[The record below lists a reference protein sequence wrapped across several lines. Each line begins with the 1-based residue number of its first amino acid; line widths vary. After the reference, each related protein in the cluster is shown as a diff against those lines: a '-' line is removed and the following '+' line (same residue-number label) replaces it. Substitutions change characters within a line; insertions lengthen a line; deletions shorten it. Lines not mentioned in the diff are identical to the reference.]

1 MSESEEAVSDRVEV
15 VKEGVNLACC
25 IANGNNSEFDT
36 LQPETK
42 VEGEESELVGG
53 GSESVSKT
61 NQRLAQDTDNED
73 LAKANESLH
82 ASHDHHDPN
91 FVTED
96 AAITAVVSIS
106 ARTNESDEDD
116 ASHLEAESE
125 GKEKQASDSSKGAGW
140 VFQGEH
146 SGYAYYTGSAGQVY
160 SVDRNGYWYIQQ
172 GSGDFVPFDSS
183 VEYESAQT
191 KMFPLNEGG
200 QPTLP
205 LNAQGEKV
213 FPRDANHIPIFP
225 MDPETGLP
233 IFPVDDS
240 GQPVFPTGVNGR
252 PIVPVDNNGAAIFP
266 RDKNGKF
273 IFPSGSDG
281 KPVAPVNTYGIP
293 VLPMDENGKLVIPY
307 DSNGSPIIHLASD
320 GVTPLTQEEY
330 QYTLQWSDYYDK
342 CNQYYSQQ
350 HISQQVSSSLT
361 ATTSAEAL
369 EQHEKNLKLLKKVRP
384 EDIDLPPTE
393 PPPPMGPIP
402 VSMTPASA
410 TLQPE
415 PPKEDEKSKAEMQ
428 LKAKTKRLLEMQLRF
443 TRKAALGCAKAT
455 YPTKT
460 KYSASESSDGNIV
473 SARKSVVGS
482 QETETISSNDE
493 SGNGKEVTHTAGKST
508 NVEVIETINSSKSL
522 PSARDV
528 PETGSS
534 VEKVLGKGPI
544 ERGSA
549 DTLILPE
556 SSKENEDPE
565 RGVED
570 LDAKQRNADAAEER
584 NTPKSNP
591 EKDSFHKTSRI
602 DTSTEGISLN
612 DDSLQKL
619 DCNDGTEV
627 LKPHTVQNASPQ
639 AAKSSISKSESLID
653 SSNKENSERRYSR
666 SSSGDR
672 RRSGRSSSR
681 RKSSSSHR
689 GHSIDHDR
697 LDSERSYRSYRHRD
711 SRSRSDSYSPCY
723 RSHSSRRHA
732 SSSRRSRSSPRYSSR
747 SRERSFRGRYSRRER
762 SSSRTRRY
770 IRERS
775 AQKRGRSYRSESYKS
790 YNSSGISRCWSSSR
804 ERSPYRGRSSDRSH
818 WERSSSRR
826 RSRSR
831 DYSTS
836 RRSTV
841 CDHSI
846 SREHWSSRRRSRS
859 ASSGRSSRGRSASH
873 SPCRAD
879 SSASAHGSSDTRGDA
894 RLRNPK
900 SKSYQKS
907 STAAASNLTSIRS
920 DDTSKLKSSIK
931 TVDSLSEMRRK
942 ENSAKVQMEMRS
954 EGDAS
959 EAVRAIRVGS
969 VGNAADTSEKERRG
983 PDSSSSR
990 ERSPYRGRSSD
1001 RSHWERSSSRR
1012 RSRSRDYSTS
1022 RRSTVCDHSIS
1033 REHWSSRRRSR
1044 SASSGRSSRGR
1055 SASHS
1060 PCRADSSASAH
1071 GSSDTRG
1078 DARLR
1083 NPKSKSYQKSS
1094 TAAASNLTSIRSDDT
1109 SKLKSSIKTIDSL
1122 SEICRSLMEK
1132 SENVGQIEKVK
1143 KQKDKKRKKKK
1154 KKNRKHSSTRR
1165 RKENSA
1171 KVQME
1176 MRSEG
1181 DASEA
1186 VRAIRVGSV
1195 GNAADT
1201 SEKERRGP
1209 DSYGPQPPEE
1219 IPKEDESEISEITNI
1234 AKETNSRKD
1243 KGDNKKKRKRRKK
1256 KIKNSGSEREK
1267 DMRDEKEDVN
1277 ELDGI
1282 EPGEILEQ
1290 DPSPKSSP
1298 HTVPTAY
1305 RSFVDESDGLS
1316 VVFIGPKWDANAKNG
1331 ETTKVGNDSSGV
1343 TSPKIYCSK
1352 FICETTSSP
1361 IITFTSNP
1369 TMAESFVKLKK
1380 EFDSTD
1386 GPRRSVQASRH
1397 FQAAMEI
1404 LNAPSEERSDVVGGS
1419 IESAQ
1424 QENPAS
1430 QIYCSKFICETTSS
1444 PIITFTSNPTMAE
1457 SFVKLKKEFDSTD
1470 GPRRSV
1476 QASRHFQA
1484 AMEILNAPSEE
1495 RSDVVG
1501 GSIESAQQENPAS
1514 QMVESENSETAVVSK
1529 WKPLEEKVKGRRER
1543 KKAKKERK
1551 LKSALEK
1558 ERRQTVEHDEAVAL
1572 TEERDDNGNAQ
1583 PEGMESG
1590 LKATGFEEAEEMVGS
1605 VHLVMA
1611 KETEVATQKG
1621 ATVIPMSNAAVVDAT
1636 KPEISVAKN
1645 ADMVVDEAVVMD
1657 ISEVPLPTPTE
1668 SKSNVETSVNL
1679 SPCITQL
1686 SNEGDSA
1693 RESVSAVSGRDAVI
1707 HRQFEDHT
1715 ETCINEVT
1723 SACTSGKDEK
1733 ATQADDETRRRKE
1746 IVKRKLEE
1754 DEEDELSRL
1763 RYEALR
1769 SKTRRL
1775 MNDLR
1780 TERRRLKRERLR
1792 ATLAMRRARGYDDD
1806 ICVDNLL
1813 LADSS
1818 ETSDSDDSDA
1828 SSRACRKN
1836 VKQNIAT
1843 MKDGAADD
1851 LG

>member
-106 ARTNESDEDD
+106 ARTNESDESTKKALSAFD
-116 ASHLEAESE
+116 AERYSILKGQQQLSKSFEFFIIRGVTVRIMHSNLKEEKKTFVRSANMRWKAFGGFSTYR
-125 GKEKQASDSSKGAGW
+125 GLGLHIQIHIVVRTIGRKMTLRIWKQNQKEKKNRVRDQHYDGGLQAY
-140 VFQGEH
+140 VV
-146 SGYAYYTGSAGQVY
+146 GSMGTVY

-584 NTPKSNP
+584 NTPKRVTDIEIREVAQIPIRRVTVLIPHDGMLHHPVGVDHLPGIAQEVVNARSEVATP
-591 EKDSFHKTSRI
+591 EEKGLQAELDAIFVSVLHRNVAGLRVESALRI
-602 DTSTEGISLN
+602 GDAHLTAAIGNVHQVGEGQDRVIIRPLVVVLCAIIRYLESIGRRDVAL
-612 DDSLQKL
+612 
-619 DCNDGTEV
+619 EV
-627 LKPHTVQNASPQ
+627 LARVVLVVDVLLVTPLVELIQ
-639 AAKSSISKSESLID
+639 AHLRTAPVILEAMQECIV
-653 SSNKENSERRYSR
+653 
-666 SSSGDR
+666 
-672 RRSGRSSSR
+672 
-681 RKSSSSHR
+681 
-689 GHSIDHDR
+689 
-697 LDSERSYRSYRHRD
+697 LDED
-711 SRSRSDSYSPCY
+711 
-723 RSHSSRRHA
+723 
-732 SSSRRSRSSPRYSSR
+732 
-747 SRERSFRGRYSRRER
+747 
-762 SSSRTRRY
+762 
-770 IRERS
+770 
-775 AQKRGRSYRSESYKS
+775 
-790 YNSSGISRCWSSSR
+790 
-804 ERSPYRGRSSDRSH
+804 
-818 WERSSSRR
+818 
-826 RSRSR
+826 
-831 DYSTS
+831 
-836 RRSTV
+836 
-841 CDHSI
+841 
-846 SREHWSSRRRSRS
+846 
-859 ASSGRSSRGRSASH
+859 
-873 SPCRAD
+873 
-879 SSASAHGSSDTRGDA
+879 
-894 RLRNPK
+894 
-900 SKSYQKS
+900 
-907 STAAASNLTSIRS
+907 
-920 DDTSKLKSSIK
+920 
-931 TVDSLSEMRRK
+931 M
-942 ENSAKVQMEMRS
+942 
-954 EGDAS
+954 
-959 EAVRAIRVGS
+959 
-969 VGNAADTSEKERRG
+969 
-983 PDSSSSR
+983 
-990 ERSPYRGRSSD
+990 
-1001 RSHWERSSSRR
+1001 
-1012 RSRSRDYSTS
+1012 
-1022 RRSTVCDHSIS
+1022 
-1033 REHWSSRRRSR
+1033 
-1044 SASSGRSSRGR
+1044 
-1055 SASHS
+1055 
-1060 PCRADSSASAH
+1060 
-1071 GSSDTRG
+1071 
-1078 DARLR
+1078 
-1083 NPKSKSYQKSS
+1083 
-1094 TAAASNLTSIRSDDT
+1094 
-1109 SKLKSSIKTIDSL
+1109 
-1122 SEICRSLMEK
+1122 
-1132 SENVGQIEKVK
+1132 
-1143 KQKDKKRKKKK
+1143 
-1154 KKNRKHSSTRR
+1154 R

-1290 DPSPKSSP
+1290 DPSPKS
-1298 HTVPTAY
+1298 
-1305 RSFVDESDGLS
+1305 FVDESDGLS

-1343 TSPKIYCSK
+1343 TSPK
-1352 FICETTSSP
+1352 
-1361 IITFTSNP
+1361 
-1369 TMAESFVKLKK
+1369 
-1380 EFDSTD
+1380 
-1386 GPRRSVQASRH
+1386 
-1397 FQAAMEI
+1397 
-1404 LNAPSEERSDVVGGS
+1404 
-1419 IESAQ
+1419 
-1424 QENPAS
+1424 
-1430 QIYCSKFICETTSS
+1430 
-1444 PIITFTSNPTMAE
+1444 
-1457 SFVKLKKEFDSTD
+1457 
-1470 GPRRSV
+1470 
-1476 QASRHFQA
+1476 

-1551 LKSALEK
+1551 LKSAIEK

-1836 VKQNIAT
+1836 VKVSFINEY
-1843 MKDGAADD
+1843 DSVG
-1851 LG
+1851 